1 MRWKIRHFIFC
12 EQKQTLQ
19 DENDIVQLEPLLVE
33 VLSYF
38 CRHPDE
44 MISRERLIEDVWES
58 RVITDNA
65 VNRVIAKLRKQ
76 LADDSRSPQYIA
88 TFPKKGY
95 KWIAPTIEL
104 GADNIQNVESKSIS
118 DRAKN
123 SRPLIALATFM
134 LVMMVAGLWFL
145 IEQDNHSSPIKS
157 KPFKVS
163 ALTRGGGVEFA
174 PAISPDGKYLTYAE
188 MIDGQMR
195 LFLKQLET
203 ETVVEIG
210 LKNGWSGPASWSKD
224 GQQLAFLSTTNN
236 SCQYHLLQVEGLTI
250 KQSEIIHNCPVGSA
264 GKIIFTQNPRQLVY
278 AESKGRYQPY
288 EMFLLD
294 LDSGEKKRL
303 QQPPLVKGGNGEF
316 NLHPSK
322 NHLLVSSPDE
332 QQWLVFYRLD
342 LDEDKL
348 SFMFKLNE
356 YLCCAIWSHQGDRA
370 VVMGEHPAYQI
381 VSYDLKGENRQVI
394 YETQHIVRAPHRFT
408 NGKDYMYVGSDNN
421 NDIFQLSISKNQIQK
436 LVYSS
441 VNDRLPSVSPDGQKL
456 AYVST
461 KTGNEEIWIRS
472 LVQGQDVKLTS
483 FKDNRRY
490 YDLQWSPD
498 NQWIAAM
505 AINELHIVNAV
516 TGEFTKV
523 KIPQTEIRTV
533 SWFDHQTV
541 SYSLKQNTDLN
552 SNLPEW
558 RNYHYNIQT
567 QQATASAHRWHY
579 IQYSNQPENTLWVD
593 NQNQIYWGKAQQII
607 DLPIESMFH
616 ARRFTL
622 KKDNN
627 HVYSLVFENRY
638 MALKQTSV
646 ESGDTKTLVDS
657 ARDYSVMGDQLY
669 YTNSVSNSADIF
681 RTVSE

>member
-1 MRWKIRHFIFC
+1 MRWKIRHFTFC

-19 DENDIVQLEPLLVE
+19 DKNEVIQLEPLLVE

-44 MISRERLIEDVWES
+44 MISRERLIEEVWES

-76 LADDSRSPQYIA
+76 LADDPRSPQYIA

-95 KWIAPTIEL
+95 KWIAPTTEL

-118 DRAKN
+118 GSAKIT
-123 SRPLIALATFM
+123 RPLVALATFM
-134 LVMMVAGLWFL
+134 FVTLVAGLWFL
-145 IEQDNHSSPIKS
+145 IKQDNHSSQIES

-188 MIDGQMR
+188 MVDGQMR

-203 ETVVEIG
+203 ETIVEIG

-224 GQQLAFLSTTNN
+224 GQQLAFLSTTKN

-250 KQSEIIHNCPVGSA
+250 RQSEIIHNCPVGSA
-264 GKIIFTQNPRQLVY
+264 GKIIFTQNPKQLVY

-303 QQPPLVKGGNGEF
+303 QQPPLVKGGNGVF

-322 NHLLVSSPDE
+322 NQLLVSSPDE

-342 LDEDKL
+342 LDKDKL

-356 YLCCAIWSHQGDRA
+356 YLCCAIWSHGGDRV

-381 VSYDLKGENRQVI
+381 VSYDLKGESRQVI
-394 YETQHIVRAPHRFT
+394 YETQHIVKAPHRFA
-408 NGKDYMYVGSDNN
+408 NGKDYMYVGSNNN
-421 NDIFQLSISKNQIQK
+421 NDIFQLSTSEK
-436 LVYSS
+436 LAQRLVHSS
-441 VNDRLPSVSPDGQKL
+441 VNDRLASVSSDGQNL

-472 LVQGQDVKLTS
+472 LVQGQDTKLTS

-516 TGEFTKV
+516 NGEFTKV

-533 SWFDHQTV
+533 SWFDNQTV
-541 SYSLKQNTDLN
+541 SYSLKQNTDVN

-567 QQATASAHRWHY
+567 QQATANARRWHY
-579 IQYSNQPENTLWVD
+579 IQYSSQSENTLWVD
-593 NQNQIYWGKAQQII
+593 NQNQVYWGKAQQII
-607 DLPIESMFH
+607 DLPVEFMFH

-622 KKDNN
+622 KKANDY
-627 HVYSLVFENRY
+627 VYSLVFDNRY

-657 ARDYSVMGDQLY
+657 ARDYSVYEERIY
-669 YTNSVSNSADIF
+669 YTSSVSNSADIF